1 MGLASAM
8 STALTGMSAAETTIN
23 VVGNNLANSSTVGF
37 KASQADF
44 ATQFLQ
50 TMSLGS
56 QPTPGN
62 GGTDPIQIG
71 LGTTVAQISPD
82 FSHGTIETVTTPT
95 DMAIQGDGFF
105 IVQGANSQQ
114 LYTRNGTFKLNSENQ
129 LVDMSGNRVMGYG
142 VNANYQIQRTELTPV
157 SIPLGSS
164 AVAQATQNVT
174 LQGTLSPTGAV
185 ATTASTIQTGVLG
198 DAQYS
203 APAATA
209 SLALAS
215 SPDATGITATPGTSA
230 GGTLSTG
237 QYQYEFVYSDGPA
250 GSTPPA
256 TESSPSAVV
265 TVNVANGQN
274 QVQLGNIPAPNAAD
288 NYSYV
293 NVYRTAAGGSTFY
306 YAGQVNLANNPA
318 PASFTDTLDDT
329 TLQSSTQLDSNELTG
344 NYSYYV
350 TFANETGGPP
360 NGLESRPAQ
369 LAGPL
374 NVVNGRIQLTD
385 LPTAP
390 AGSGWV
396 CERIYRNSA
405 TNSGTF
411 TYLGEINDVTNP
423 GTYTDST
430 PDSAIANNATV
441 NLNGPQITANTKLD
455 NVLQLN
461 GSTYQNVFQNGTLNF
476 TGQKGGNTLATK
488 SMTITS
494 STTVLDLMNFLDG
507 AMGIQSPPGS
517 DPNNPIPISSNG
529 DSPGAKVVNG
539 QIEITGNNGLDN
551 AVSIGASGLQLTTS
565 AGTQNLGLTFNTTQ
579 QAVGES
585 ATTDFVAYD
594 SLGSPVQVRV
604 TAVLQS
610 TSSTGTTYRWF
621 ADSPDNQPLDGSSSI
636 AVGTGLINFDGQGNF
651 VSDTNNTVSVY
662 RSQSAATSPLSF
674 NLSFSEISGLSASSS
689 SLTVSNQ
696 DGSAPG
702 TLSSYQVGSDGT
714 ISGVYSNG
722 VTRNLGQIE
731 IARFAN
737 DAGLEQQGASLY
749 SQGVNSGLPQVENP
763 GQQGAGTITAGA
775 LEESNTDIGNSLIQ
789 LILASTMYS
798 GNSRVISTAQ
808 ECMSTL
814 LQVMSRA

>member
-56 QPTPGN
+56 QPTPSN
-62 GGTDPIQIG
+62 GGTDPLQIG

-82 FSHGTIETVTTPT
+82 FSDGTIETVTTPT

-105 IVQGANSQQ
+105 IVQGSSGQQ
-114 LYTRNGTFKLNSENQ
+114 LYTRNGTFKLNSQNQ

-164 AVAQATQNVT
+164 DVAQATQNVT
-174 LQGTLSPTGAV
+174 LQGTLSPTGDV
-185 ATTASTIQTGVLG
+185 ATTASTIETGVLG

-203 APAATA
+203 APTTPA

-215 SPDATGITATPGTSA
+215 APDATGITATAGTSA
-230 GGTLSTG
+230 GGALSTG

-256 TESSPSAVV
+256 TESSPSSVV
-265 TVNVANGQN
+265 TVNVANGEN
-274 QVQLGNIPAPNAAD
+274 QVQLDNIPAPNTAD
-288 NYSYV
+288 NYTYV

-306 YAGQVNLANNPA
+306 YDGQVNLANNPA

-329 TLQSSTQLDSNELTG
+329 TLQSNTQLNTNELTG

-360 NGLESRPAQ
+360 NGMESRPTQ

-411 TYLGEINDVTNP
+411 TYLGEIDNVSDP
-423 GTYTDST
+423 GAYTDST
-430 PDSAIANNATV
+430 PDSVIANNTAI
-441 NLNGPQITANTKLD
+441 NLNGPEITANTKLD
-455 NVLQLN
+455 NVLELN
-461 GSTYQNVFQNGTLNF
+461 GTTYQNVFQNGTLNF
-476 TGQKGGNTLATK
+476 TGQKGGNTLSTK
-488 SMTITS
+488 SLTITD
-494 STTVLDLMNFLDG
+494 STTVLDLTNFLDG

-565 AGTQNLGLTFNTTQ
+565 SGTQNLGLTFNTTQ

-585 ATTDFVAYD
+585 ATTD

-621 ADSPDNQPLDGSSSI
+621 ADSPDNQPLDGSSAI

-651 VSDTNNTVSVY
+651 VSATNDTVSIY
-662 RSQSAATSPLSF
+662 RSQTAATSPLSF

-702 TLSSYQVGSDGT
+702 TLSSYQVGTDGT

-722 VTRNLGQIE
+722 VTRDLGQIQV
-731 IARFAN
+731 ARFAN
-737 DAGLEQQGASLY
+737 NAGLQQEGSSLY
-749 SQGVNSGLPQVENP
+749 AQGVNSGLPQVENP

-775 LEESNTDIGNSLIQ
+775 LEESNTDIGNSLIE

-798 GNSRVISTAQ
+798 GNSRVITTAQ
-808 ECMSTL
+808 QCMTTL
-814 LQVMSRA
+814 LQVMATA